1 MMPAV
6 EPMFMEAE
14 GESRKAWIIT
24 HSCRNFKRK
33 LIFQQQILKSIIRGF
48 YPRGMTERVTLQ
60 DAERI
65 LFVDVHT

>member
-24 HSCRNFKRK
+24 HSCSDLKRK
-33 LIFQQQILKSIIRGF
+33 LIFQQQIFKSIVGWF
-48 YPRGMTERVTLQ
+48 YPRGMTETVTLQ

-65 LFVDVHT
+65 LFVDVHM